1 MTTMAL
7 TYEQSATL
15 MSDQTFRSRVKVAVI
30 TYARYI
36 TDEPSN
42 TTAHSTRVR
51 WAQQTFINPDN
62 SVDQVTP
69 TTVMDA
75 AVQQDGSA
83 ITDQGLQGAVEN
95 SVNKLL

>member
-1 MTTMAL
+1 MAL
-7 TYEQSATL
+7 SYEQSATL
-15 MSDQTFRSRVKVAVI
+15 MTDATFRSRVKIAAI

-42 TTAHSTRVR
+42 TAGHSTRVR
-51 WAQQTFINPDN
+51 WAQQTLINPDGT
-62 SVDQVTP
+62 VEQVTP

>member
-1 MTTMAL
+1 MAL
-7 TYEQSATL
+7 SYEQSAAL
-15 MSDQTFRSRVKVAVI
+15 MTDATFRSRIKVAVI

-36 TDEPSN
+36 TDEAS
-42 TTAHSTRVR
+42 TTPAHSTRVR
-51 WAQQTFINPDN
+51 WAQQTLTSPDM
-62 SVDQVTP
+62 SVEQVTP

-83 ITDQGLQGAVEN
+83 ITDPGLQSAVEN

>member
-1 MTTMAL
+1 MVL
-7 TYEQSATL
+7 TYEQSAAL
-15 MSDQTFRSRVKVAVI
+15 MTDEAFRSRIKVACI

-36 TDEPSN
+36 SDEPSN
-42 TTAHSTRVR
+42 TPAHATRIR
-51 WAQQTFINPDN
+51 WSQQTLTSPDV
-62 SVDQVTP
+62 SVTQVTP

>member
-1 MTTMAL
+1 MAL

-15 MSDQTFRSRVKVAVI
+15 MSDTTFRSRVKVACL

-36 TDEPSN
+36 TDEAS
-42 TTAHSTRVR
+42 TTPAHSTRVR
-51 WAQQTFINPDN
+51 WAQQTLMNPDGA
-62 SVDQVTP
+62 VEQVTP

-75 AVQQDGSA
+75 AVQAAGSA
-83 ITDQGLQGAVEN
+83 ITDPGLQSAVEN